1 MAPITTTLLALIVAA
16 LPATVTATQAQTWSG
31 TSCNSGDHLFW
42 SGHSIDCQQLGMAP
56 SLSPPLP
63 THLVPILIT
72 LSVGNVHSLSIDSLD
87 SGCTITYYSDSSC
100 SNDATS
106 ARVGSCWGYN
116 TGGPIQSWSWDC

>member
-42 SGHSIDCQQLGMAP
+42 SGHSIDCQQL
-56 SLSPPLP
+56 
-63 THLVPILIT
+63 
-72 LSVGNVHSLSIDSLD
+72 GNVHSLSIDSLD